1 MPELHPNDPLYSE
14 QWALRRI
21 DAEAAW
27 RRLSEVDCRPV
38 TVAIP
43 DWGVQQEHED
53 LAPER
58 RAGFRVIPPGDD
70 YSDDDGHGTMLAGI
84 IGARRDNKTGVAG
97 IIPDAKLL
105 VIKFIDSHTPPTPD
119 AAADAIRYAISNE
132 AQLINASWHVSL
144 DRDSLRDAIEQAGR
158 RGILVVAGAGNN
170 GTDNTRTPFFP
181 ACYEYDNLISVM
193 ASEEKDDR
201 KAGFSN
207 YGSNVHLAAPGR
219 RILST
224 SIYRRAPISA
234 DVLRGEYNP
243 AYRLYDGTSS
253 AAAFVTSAA
262 AMLLSID
269 DSWKPNEIRDHL
281 IASADECP
289 ELYGLCQANGRLNLR
304 RAVCGPFS
312 IAAPNKG
319 DHVKS
324 GDKLEVK
331 WSLDY
336 DSPVVKTGEIS
347 INGLP
352 IEREISAGAGCCVVE
367 LPRNPIPTAVLRV
380 KCREKNLYAESEPF
394 VIE

>member
-1 MPELHPNDPLYSE
+1 MPEFHPNDPLYSE
-14 QWALRRI
+14 QWALQRI

-27 RRLSEVDCRPV
+27 RRLSEVECRPV

-43 DWGVQQEHED
+43 DWGIQQEHED
-53 LAPER
+53 LAPEM
-58 RAGFRVIPPGDD
+58 RAGFRIIPPGDD

-97 IIPDAKLL
+97 IVPDAKLL
-105 VIKFIDSHTPPTPD
+105 VIKFIDADTPPTPD
-119 AAADAIRYAISNE
+119 AAAEAIRCAISNE

-181 ACYEYDNLISVM
+181 ASYEYDNLISVM

-201 KAGFSN
+201 KTGFSN

-224 SIYRRAPISA
+224 SIYRRAPVIA
-234 DVLRGEYNP
+234 DTLRGEYNP

-312 IAAPNKG
+312 IMAPNKG
-319 DHVKS
+319 DHVKG

-336 DSPVVKTGEIS
+336 DSPVVKTVEIS

-352 IEREISAGAGCCVVE
+352 IEREISAGAGGCVVE

-380 KCREKNLYAESEPF
+380 KCREKNLYADSDPF